1 MYPAYNTASIHF
13 WHFEKCVAT
22 IKDKWASRPKP
33 HFRLILTMCVWT
45 SETNEHACQLLL
57 HSSLCLTFLLSAFQ
71 AESNLCAIGF
81 GSLQFRVK
89 QVWQLVWGL
98 RFPASSIAETDFIF
112 KIWFREKLLFSRC
125 RESGGHFGRPQKPHS
140 MEDNIR
146 QWPKYSHCV
155 YPCVLL
161 ACSIHAGLKILS
173 NFRNDP

>member
-1 MYPAYNTASIHF
+1 MRCNYKRQASIKGENP
-13 WHFEKCVAT
+13 W
-22 IKDKWASRPKP
+22 PKP

>member
-1 MYPAYNTASIHF
+1 MYPVFNTASIHF

-81 GSLQFRVK
+81 GGLQFRVK
-89 QVWQLVWGL
+89 QVWQL